1 MDEFGETKKKVDV
14 GVILDLNS
22 LVGSVANA
30 CIPMAISD
38 FYAAHPNFRT
48 RLSLHVRSSDDV
60 LAAAFTALELINKEE
75 VNAIIGPQTSMQARV
90 VMDIGQ
96 KAQVPII
103 SSSATS
109 PSLSTT
115 QNPFFVRTALD
126 DSSQAKAIAAI
137 IHAYEWHEVVL
148 LYENT
153 EYGSGLI
160 PYLSDEFQRFDI
172 RVSSRFS
179 VSTNYSN
186 LTILKMLNNVMAMQT
201 RVIVVHM
208 TSSLGSKLFFLAKE
222 ATMISEGYVWI
233 ITDGLSNLLDPMG
246 AEIIGSMQGVLGI
259 RPYIPQSKR
268 LEKFKK
274 KWKRG
279 IHSSSTKLNIY
290 GYWAYD
296 TVWAL
301 AKSVEMVPHKSSGV
315 TRRSNRRNASQIPE
329 IRVSAVGRSIR
340 NEIVKKKF
348 KGLSGDF
355 SLVRGQLQSSAFE
368 IINVVDKME
377 KVIGYWTV
385 ENGLTA
391 ELGKPVKATYST
403 SYHELKPPIWPGN
416 TKAKPRGW
424 TILVVGKKLRIEVP
438 VKPGFDA
445 YLKVNRDPYT
455 DEFIVMGFSYDVF
468 KEALAI
474 LPFPIGND
482 TSSGTYNELLY
493 DVKLQK
499 FDAAVGDITIL
510 ANRSR
515 YVDFTLPYL
524 QSHVSMVVKRKDD
537 GRKNMWIFLKPL
549 SWDLRLS
556 SVGFGTPNQQRV
568 WGFGTATSRNGFWF
582 SFSTLVFAHR
592 EKIISNLSRVVLI
605 IWIFVVLI
613 LTQSY
618 TASLASMLTVQRLQP
633 AVVDVNELKK
643 NGDFVGYETGS
654 FVKDLLVKQLDL
666 DESKLKNYGTAE
678 EFDEALSKGSQNGGV
693 GAIFGAQHCVELFLA
708 KYCNK
713 YMTAGP
719 TYKTDGL
726 GFAFPQGSPLVAYI
740 SRAILSVTENK
751 LKMDALEQKYFSQLK
766 PCQIGSER
774 TTISSDS
781 LGLYSFGGLF
791 IITAVA
797 SVCSLII
804 YFTEFLQSH
813 WNAAHTVHDSSVW
826 SRISELVKYFDGQSP
841 PQSVVALANDGHEG
855 ADAVVGDNI
864 PPSHR
869 EGFCQLRV
877 LKPKQEL
884 VLQWDALLWAPTRR
898 RSLVS
903 SPWLKE
909 EGSEGIF
916 NSSARDSRSVKSG
929 VHERLNGVSA
939 ADVEMVIVEEENPIN
954 EPKNAKRLRSL
965 QASLNMQK
973 ENSLVIPNDNISAG
987 LIDQANRTQ

>member
-38 FYAAHPNFRT
+38 FYAAHPFRT

-60 LAAAFTALELINKEE
+60 LAAAL
-75 VNAIIGPQTSMQARV
+75 QQRV
-90 VMDIGQ
+90 
-96 KAQVPII
+96 PH
-103 SSSATS
+103 
-109 PSLSTT
+109 STT

-233 ITDGLSNLLDPMG
+233 ITDGLSSLLDPMG

-329 IRVSAVGRSIR
+329 IRVSAIGRSIR

-424 TILVVGKKLRIEVP
+424 TIPVVGKKLRIGVP

-455 DEFIVMGFSYDVF
+455 DEFIVTGFSYDVF
-468 KEALAI
+468 KEALALLPFAVPLEPI
-474 LPFPIGND
+474 PFPIGND
-482 TSSGTYNELLY
+482 TGSGTYNELLY
-493 DVKLQK
+493 DVKLQWE
-499 FDAAVGDITIL
+499 I
-510 ANRSR
+510 
-515 YVDFTLPYL
+515 
-524 QSHVSMVVKRKDD
+524 
-537 GRKNMWIFLKPL
+537 
-549 SWDLRLS
+549 
-556 SVGFGTPNQQRV
+556 
-568 WGFGTATSRNGFWF
+568 
-582 SFSTLVFAHR
+582 
-592 EKIISNLSRVVLI
+592 
-605 IWIFVVLI
+605 
-613 LTQSY
+613 
-618 TASLASMLTVQRLQP
+618 
-633 AVVDVNELKK
+633 
-643 NGDFVGYETGS
+643 
-654 FVKDLLVKQLDL
+654 
-666 DESKLKNYGTAE
+666 
-678 EFDEALSKGSQNGGV
+678 
-693 GAIFGAQHCVELFLA
+693 
-708 KYCNK
+708 
-713 YMTAGP
+713 
-719 TYKTDGL
+719 
-726 GFAFPQGSPLVAYI
+726 
-740 SRAILSVTENK
+740 
-751 LKMDALEQKYFSQLK
+751 
-766 PCQIGSER
+766 
-774 TTISSDS
+774 
-781 LGLYSFGGLF
+781 
-791 IITAVA
+791 
-797 SVCSLII
+797 
-804 YFTEFLQSH
+804 
-813 WNAAHTVHDSSVW
+813 
-826 SRISELVKYFDGQSP
+826 
-841 PQSVVALANDGHEG
+841 
-855 ADAVVGDNI
+855 
-864 PPSHR
+864 
-869 EGFCQLRV
+869 
-877 LKPKQEL
+877 
-884 VLQWDALLWAPTRR
+884 
-898 RSLVS
+898 
-903 SPWLKE
+903 
-909 EGSEGIF
+909 
-916 NSSARDSRSVKSG
+916 
-929 VHERLNGVSA
+929 
-939 ADVEMVIVEEENPIN
+939 
-954 EPKNAKRLRSL
+954 
-965 QASLNMQK
+965 
-973 ENSLVIPNDNISAG
+973 
-987 LIDQANRTQ
+987 